1 MTDQLS
7 NFAAAMPE
15 QAAEEARAAI
25 ASLRARRQQLL
36 DSLAAVDVKDDEDL
50 RRAID
55 KIVLAK
61 ACREAADAALEPIA
75 KPHREA
81 THAIA
86 TVALGFVGEL
96 KVAERKAQQS
106 IDAFRT
112 RQREAAARAAN
123 EQAEREAE
131 LRRQA
136 GIERAAKAAEVK
148 PADVRLGSVR
158 SDYRGQVFDRKVLKA
173 TITDPRAL
181 PDTILNAPGVI
192 SAMET
197 AVRRLA
203 GLTSDIPGAT
213 VEYEQKSTV
222 KA

>member
-75 KPHREA
+75 KRTSRSDARHR
-81 THAIA
+81 H
-86 TVALGFVGEL
+86 G
-96 KVAERKAQQS
+96 R
-106 IDAFRT
+106 
-112 RQREAAARAAN
+112 AR
-123 EQAEREAE
+123 
-131 LRRQA
+131 LRR
-136 GIERAAKAAEVK
+136 
-148 PADVRLGSVR
+148 
-158 SDYRGQVFDRKVLKA
+158 
-173 TITDPRAL
+173 
-181 PDTILNAPGVI
+181 
-192 SAMET
+192 
-197 AVRRLA
+197 
-203 GLTSDIPGAT
+203 
-213 VEYEQKSTV
+213 
-222 KA
+222 